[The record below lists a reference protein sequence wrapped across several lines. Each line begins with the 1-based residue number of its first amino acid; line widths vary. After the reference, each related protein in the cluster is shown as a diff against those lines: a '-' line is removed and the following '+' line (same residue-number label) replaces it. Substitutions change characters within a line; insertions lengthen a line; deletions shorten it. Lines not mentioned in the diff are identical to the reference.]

1 VKIAVFV
8 GSLQKKSY
16 NKALAHALEKASP
29 EGVEFDYVP
38 IDTVPY
44 FSQDLEADV
53 PAEVKKIRSQVAQA
67 DGVLF
72 VTPEYNRGVPGV
84 MKNALDWVSR
94 PYGESAFKKKPL
106 GIVGASATPSGSV
119 VAQSQLRSFA
129 GFLEM
134 KLMGQ
139 PEIYV
144 GNAYEVFDEAGN
156 LLSERWEKNFRD
168 YMQVFAIWVEEEK

>member
-1 VKIAVFV
+1 MKIAVFV

-16 NKALAHALEKASP
+16 NRALAHALENVAP
-29 EGVEFDYVP
+29 DGVEFDYVP

-44 FSQDLEADV
+44 FSQDLETDV
-53 PAEVKKIRSQVAQA
+53 PAEVKKIRQQVAEA

-94 PYGESAFKKKPL
+94 PYGESAFKRKPL
-106 GIVGASATPSGSV
+106 GIVGASATPTGTA
-119 VAQSQLRSFA
+119 VAQAQLRSFA

-134 KLMGQ
+134 QLMGQ

-144 GNAYEVFDEAGN
+144 GNAYEVFTEEGE
-156 LLSERWEKNFRD
+156 LISERWEKNFRA
-168 YMQVFAIWVEEEK
+168 YMDAFTQWVQSK